1 MVEAKLNFFLI
12 GAPKAGTT
20 LVYDRLSRH
29 PQVFLSPLKEP
40 NHYSTDIDPS
50 NFSTA
55 FRGNT
60 KLDTAA
66 YLSNKPLETRQVGF
80 VQDAGQYAALFEG
93 AGQGHIAVG
102 ECSTSYLWSK
112 DAAMRV
118 AEAHPD
124 ARILAVLRNP
134 VERLHSH
141 WLMARMYGFTDLDL
155 MAAVEHDR
163 AHPHPG
169 WGQSELFVEAGMYAD
184 QLGRWLRQFPRAQ
197 VKVLL
202 NEQLSDPKTWEELKQ
217 WMGLESSIPEVD
229 GNRSN
234 PAGRARMEG
243 LNHWVTRFGM
253 KGAMERLIPRPMK
266 QGLKRIWYTNEG
278 LPGLSDADR
287 RVLWTHFESDVEALE
302 KLLDIDLSHWRP

>member
-20 LVYDRLSRH
+20 LVHDRLSRH
-29 PQVFLSPLKEP
+29 PQVYLSPLKEP
-40 NHYSTDIDPS
+40 NHYSTDIDPEK
-50 NFSTA
+50 FSAA
-55 FRGNT
+55 FRANT
-60 KLDTAA
+60 NLDTSA
-66 YLSNKPLETRQVGF
+66 YLSNRPLATRQVGF
-80 VQDAGQYAALFEG
+80 VQEAGQYAELFDG

-112 DAAMRV
+112 DAAVRV

-134 VERLHSH
+134 LERLHSH

-155 MAAVEHDR
+155 MEAVELDR

-169 WGQSELFVEAGMYAD
+169 WGQSELFVEAGMYAE
-184 QLGRWLRQFPRAQ
+184 QLGRWFKEFPREQ

-202 NEQLSDPKTWEELKQ
+202 SEQLSDPKTWEELKQ
-217 WMGLESSIPEVD
+217 WMGLEGAIPEVE

-234 PAGRARMEG
+234 PAGRARLEG
-243 LNHWVTRFGM
+243 LNRWMTRLGM
-253 KGAMERLIPRPMK
+253 KGAMGRLIPQSMK
-266 QGLKRIWYTNEG
+266 QGLKRVWYTNEG
-278 LPGLSDADR
+278 LPGLSEADR
-287 RVLWTHFESDVEALE
+287 VALWPLFESDVEELE
-302 KLLDIDLSHWRP
+302 KLLDIDLAHWRP